1 MSFMALS
8 TTFLGFH
15 VKFRPFAKTYIMRGI
30 YGSGR
35 MRTED
40 GSIIQECFD
49 GKPEA
54 FGLLVDKYKGG
65 IFAFVYGR
73 LGRLQDA
80 QDVTQEVFIEAYRG
94 LHSLRRWESFVF
106 WLYRIARN
114 LCVDWI
120 KAESRRPDSEF
131 IEDQDPNVLESP
143 SLDSYREGQLG
154 ESLKEAL
161 DALPET
167 YREVLMLHYFGGMA
181 IKEIARAVGA
191 SPAAIGKRLSR
202 ARSQLR
208 EEMIAMM
215 DTAFEGQRLQASF
228 TFRVVEAIKR
238 IKIHPMPRMAGLPWG
253 LSLAAGIIVTVL
265 SLNPHVSIT
274 SDIAMPAGSPLSA
287 QAKAL
292 EAGEIA
298 VDILKASEISIIAS
312 KQGSDNGAKPQNTF
326 SPAPQR
332 DEGGKWTKKTGMS
345 KGKFGLST
353 CAVDGIIYTI
363 GGTGRSYD
371 PVPDVEAYDPAA
383 DIWVKKADMP
393 TARWGLSA
401 SAVDGIIYTI
411 GGGSDQNTP
420 LSTVEAYDPA
430 ADTWTSKADMPTARI
445 GISTSVVDGIIYAI
459 GGFKHQQEG
468 AELSAVEAYNPVTDT
483 WVTKV
488 DMPTARGWLSTSVVN
503 GIIYAIGGGGAGPH
517 SNVEAYDPTMDTWIQ
532 KEDMPTARSGLSA
545 SVVDGIIYAIGGNIG
560 GEAGFKI
567 ATVEAYNPAED
578 TWTPKA
584 DMPTARIA
592 LSTSVVNGY
601 VYAIGGWSQV
611 PNEPTNAVEEFDP
624 GTPSGG
630 KAVEPTG
637 KLPTKWGH
645 VKSD

>member
-1 MSFMALS
+1 
-8 TTFLGFH
+8 
-15 VKFRPFAKTYIMRGI
+15 
-30 YGSGR
+30 

-40 GSIIQECFD
+40 GSIIHECFD

-80 QDVTQEVFIEAYRG
+80 QDVTQEVFVEAYRG

-114 LCVDWI
+114 LCVDWL
-120 KAESRRPDSEF
+120 KTESRRPDSEF

-143 SLDSYREGQLG
+143 SLDSYRDGKLG
-154 ESLKEAL
+154 ESLREAL
-161 DALPET
+161 DALPDT

-208 EEMIAMM
+208 EEMVAMM

-228 TFRVVEAIKR
+228 TFRVVEAVKR

-287 QAKAL
+287 EAKAL

-312 KQGSDNGAKPQNTF
+312 KQGSDNDAKPQNTF
-326 SPAPQR
+326 SPAPQK
-332 DEGGKWTKKTGMS
+332 DEGGKWTGKTGMS
-345 KGKFGLST
+345 KAKFGLST
-353 CAVDGIIYTI
+353 
-363 GGTGRSYD
+363 
-371 PVPDVEAYDPAA
+371 
-383 DIWVKKADMP
+383 
-393 TARWGLSA
+393 
-401 SAVDGIIYTI
+401 SAVDGIIYAI
-411 GGGSDQNTP
+411 GGAGRGNFPVPESVEAYNAAADVWVKKADMSTARSGLSTSVVDGIAYAIGGTSDGNTP

-430 ADTWTSKADMPTARI
+430 ADTWTRKANMPTARMWL
-445 GISTSVVDGIIYAI
+445 STSVVDGIIYAI
-459 GGFKHQQEG
+459 GGAKRDQNG
-468 AELSAVEAYNPVTDT
+468 AELSTMEAYNPVTDT
-483 WVTKV
+483 WVTKA
-488 DMPTARGWLSTSVVN
+488 DMPTPRGWLSTSVVN
-503 GIIYAIGGGGAGPH
+503 GKIYAIGGNGPR
-517 SNVEAYDPTMDTWIQ
+517 STVEEYDPATDTWTR
-532 KEDMPTARSGLSA
+532 KADMPTATGGIST
-545 SVVDGIIYAIGGNIG
+545 SVVDGIIYAFGGNVG

-567 ATVEAYNPAED
+567 ATVAAYDPAKD
-578 TWTPKA
+578 IWTPKA
-584 DMPTARIA
+584 DMPTARVA
-592 LSTSVVNGY
+592 LSTSVVNGRI
-601 VYAIGGWSQV
+601 YAIGGWSQV
-611 PNEPTNAVEEFDP
+611 PNAPTNVVEEFDP
-624 GTPSGG
+624 GTPPGG

-637 KLPTKWGH
+637 KLPTEWGD
-645 VKSD
+645 VKSH